1 MVCPSFSDSRIFF
14 RKKQYLCTTIHP
26 PPLAP
31 KKFSMKILHTA
42 DWHLG
47 NVFHGHDRREEHCHF
62 LNWLADVLEER
73 QPDALLISG
82 DVFDS
87 PNPSAAAEQM
97 FYDFLQRATELVE
110 GLQIVIIAGNHDSA
124 GRLEAPASLLSTH
137 YIYIKGLVH
146 LNEQGEPNYGNF
158 LIPLRRR
165 GETEASMLCFALPY
179 LRAADWPGGS
189 PADGLRHYFKQLHHL
204 AAKGPYAKLPR
215 IALAHFYASGAEIS
229 AEGHSER
236 LVVGGQDCVEASVMG
251 EGFSYVALGHIHK
264 QQKVAEGIYYAGSA
278 LPMSFSERGY
288 RHGVQWVEIEPGGV
302 PHTFHIGYSP
312 LRELLT
318 IPSHGAASV
327 AEVQSLLEELPV
339 SKKKDNGAN
348 WPYLEIRVEESQPEP
363 GLLQR
368 VNEILE
374 NRAVRFCRMV
384 RQTHLQGAESETP
397 IVSLESLR
405 ELQPLDMA
413 RSLFEN
419 KYHTGMPE
427 VLVQRFLE
435 AESEARQ
442 EP

>member
-1 MVCPSFSDSRIFF
+1 
-14 RKKQYLCTTIHP
+14 
-26 PPLAP
+26 
-31 KKFSMKILHTA
+31 
-42 DWHLG
+42 
-47 NVFHGHDRREEHCHF
+47 
-62 LNWLADVLEER
+62 
-73 QPDALLISG
+73 
-82 DVFDS
+82 
-87 PNPSAAAEQM
+87 
-97 FYDFLQRATELVE
+97 
-110 GLQIVIIAGNHDSA
+110 
-124 GRLEAPASLLSTH
+124 
-137 YIYIKGLVH
+137 
-146 LNEQGEPNYGNF
+146 
-158 LIPLRRR
+158 
-165 GETEASMLCFALPY
+165 
-179 LRAADWPGGS
+179 
-189 PADGLRHYFKQLHHL
+189 
-204 AAKGPYAKLPR
+204 
-215 IALAHFYASGAEIS
+215 
-229 AEGHSER
+229 
-236 LVVGGQDCVEASVMG
+236 
-251 EGFSYVALGHIHK
+251 
-264 QQKVAEGIYYAGSA
+264 
-278 LPMSFSERGY
+278 
-288 RHGVQWVEIEPGGV
+288 
-302 PHTFHIGYSP
+302 